1 MKREFSS
8 TTLQWGGLFAGLIL
22 GFLASPASAFYVEDE
37 KEYEALL
44 KRSDPSA
51 DDLKEVLGTVGA
63 EAEDDRIR
71 LLLAEANGKD
81 VSEQA
86 DDDGESQDAP
96 TW

>member
-1 MKREFSS
+1 M
-8 TTLQWGGLFAGLIL
+8 
-22 GFLASPASAFYVEDE
+22 
-37 KEYEALL
+37 

-51 DDLKEVLGTVGA
+51 DDLKEVLGSVGA

-81 VSEQA
+81 VSEQT
-86 DDDGESQDAP
+86 DDDGESQDAS

>member
-1 MKREFSS
+1 MKRGFPS
-8 TTLQWGGLFAGLIL
+8 TPLQWVGLSTGLVL

-37 KEYEALL
+37 KELETIM

-51 DDLKEVLGTVGA
+51 DDLKEVLGSVGA

-86 DDDGESQDAP
+86 DDDGESQDAA

>member
-1 MKREFSS
+1 MKRGFPSA
-8 TTLQWGGLFAGLIL
+8 TLQWVGLSAGLVL

-37 KEYEALL
+37 QELAML

-51 DDLKEVLGTVGA
+51 DDLKEVLGSVGA
-63 EAEDDRIR
+63 EADDDRIK

-81 VSEQA
+81 ITEPT
-86 DDDGESQDAP
+86 DDDGESSDAM